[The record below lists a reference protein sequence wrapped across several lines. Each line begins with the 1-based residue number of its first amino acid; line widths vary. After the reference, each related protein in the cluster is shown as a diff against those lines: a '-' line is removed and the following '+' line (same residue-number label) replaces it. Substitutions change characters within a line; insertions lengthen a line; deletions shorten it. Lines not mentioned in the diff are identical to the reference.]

1 MRRSRQADPGR
12 CVGLTVASAF
22 APFSRPASAE
32 GMPPVDLS
40 VAPGTISE
48 LEQVLDLASEHE
60 LDALIWGGGTH
71 QGYGHRV
78 DADLLI
84 STTGLDRLV
93 DHQPED
99 FTVTVEGGMLV
110 ADLEARLAER
120 GQTAVLPEL
129 PGSATVG
136 GVMAAGVSGFRRA
149 RYGPTRE
156 RILEVDLITGD
167 GRRVKA
173 GGRVVKNV
181 TGFDIPRLS
190 VGSFGALGVIAQTT
204 LKLWPLPSETATVTV
219 ADGDRALAVAYRPAA
234 IVETDGTVKVFLG
247 GTPAEVAGQVSVLNG
262 QATEGWS
269 WDHEPTGEFR
279 WSLRVPP
286 ASLREAIGRLPSGWR
301 YQAGLGVGEM
311 KLASPHAEGFADL
324 RAWAEAHAGSL
335 VIVGAPEPTYEE
347 IDPWG
352 APPQGLDIQK
362 ELLRR
367 FDPCRVLN
375 PGRLPG
381 GI

>member
-1 MRRSRQADPGR
+1 
-12 CVGLTVASAF
+12 
-22 APFSRPASAE
+22 
-32 GMPPVDLS
+32 MPPVDLA

-48 LEQVLDLASEHE
+48 LEQVLDLASEHR
-60 LDALIWGGGTH
+60 LAALVWGGGTH

-84 STTGLDRLV
+84 STTRLDRLI
-93 DHQPED
+93 DYQPED
-99 FTVTVEGGMLV
+99 FTVTVEAGMLV
-110 ADLEARLAER
+110 AELEARLAER

-129 PGSATVG
+129 PGPATVG
-136 GVMAAGVSGFRRA
+136 GVMSAGVSGFRRA
-149 RYGPTRE
+149 RYGSTRE
-156 RILEVDLITGD
+156 RILEVDLVTGD
-167 GRRVKA
+167 GRRIKA

-204 LKLWPLPSETATVTV
+204 LKLWPVPSETATVTV
-219 ADGDRALAVAYRPAA
+219 DDGDRALAAAYRPAA
-234 IVETDGTVKVFLG
+234 ILETDGTVKVFLG

-262 QATEGWS
+262 RVTPGWS
-269 WDHEPTGEFR
+269 WDPEPVGDFR

-286 ASLREAIGRLPSGWR
+286 ASLRQAIERLPSGWR

-311 KLASPHAEGFADL
+311 KLASRDVEGATEL
-324 RAWAEAHAGSL
+324 RAWAEAHVGSL
-335 VIVGAPEPTYEE
+335 VIDDAPEAAYEE

-352 APPQGLDIQK
+352 APPQGLEIQR
-362 ELLRR
+362 ELVRR

-381 GI
+381 RI